1 MLLTIQ
7 YIPGAAMSR
16 AASARGYTTNS
27 PGRVSRIV
35 PVGTMGEA
43 ISLRVPN
50 LPAKVRKVVRQIETS
65 RSPDP
70 IMRRPCADREEKR
83 GPAGATVS
91 KTMTDQEQ
99 LDLNGPIREGSQAA
113 NIGMEDARHVVCV
126 KNDTVIG
133 SGELQQ
139 GE

>member
-1 MLLTIQ
+1 
-7 YIPGAAMSR
+7 MS
-16 AASARGYTTNS
+16 G
-27 PGRVSRIV
+27 
-35 PVGTMGEA
+35 A

-91 KTMTDQEQ
+91 QTMTDQEQ
-99 LDLNGPIREGSQAA
+99 LDLNGPIREGSQGFRRWARA
-113 NIGMEDARHVVCV
+113 PQALEPYPEVQAGPQDALVPTRVA
-126 KNDTVIG
+126 K
-133 SGELQQ
+133 
-139 GE
+139 

>member
-1 MLLTIQ
+1 
-7 YIPGAAMSR
+7 MS
-16 AASARGYTTNS
+16 
-27 PGRVSRIV
+27 
-35 PVGTMGEA
+35 EA

-50 LPAKVRKVVRQIETS
+50 LQAKVRKVVRQIETS

-99 LDLNGPIREGSQAA
+99 LDLNGPIREGSQVPADPKIPA
-113 NIGMEDARHVVCV
+113 
-126 KNDTVIG
+126 
-133 SGELQQ
+133 
-139 GE
+139 